1 MKKTMFK
8 TLIMGIMVFS
18 LASCSDDNNDPTIN
32 FPEGTVNSLT
42 TGYEEGEFTI
52 PVLATGDWKATVVS
66 EDAYWLSLITT
77 EGKGNGNVTYLVEPN
92 ASDEYRKAQIV
103 LTAGKQTLT
112 YEVTQTT
119 LSTSGD
125 EEAQN
130 GAEIDYSMFG
140 SSVPV
145 GYGMYIKGKSNMKKF
160 AASQIFSLKNLSNE
174 RLEDY
179 LYDDYVEVEDVPT
192 DKIKLASAKEFK
204 EQDRSIKAN
213 LSVNIQYG
221 MFKLGL
227 NGAFKMS
234 GASTDTTFVY
244 SAVTSVPRQEVFL
257 QHNALL
263 DAYEEIPSELKAYVM
278 TNSFVKIRD
287 SIQTL
292 VKANKTLEDNELKKQ
307 LKKLNDN
314 YGPVFC
320 TNATLGGNA
329 NISITLGKAEG
340 TDTLDISGKL
350 TTAFSGLFSLDVEA
364 SASYLNQASSYIE
377 NSEIDIDITG
387 GSKGE
392 RTNLIKAFGEIVKP
406 GADTSAMNSALID
419 NISTWAATID
429 PADSKTYT
437 CTEYALTGIW
447 ELFTDEDAQ
456 QIVKDYMASIYPNQ
470 KDEKGNVVLPYLVD
484 IQTMVNE

>member
-1 MKKTMFK
+1 MKTRLFK
-8 TLIMGIMVFS
+8 TLMMGIVVFT
-18 LASCSDDNNDPTIN
+18 LASCSDDDNDPTIN

-52 PVLATGDWKATVVS
+52 PVLATGDWKATVVP

-112 YEVTQTT
+112 YEVTQTS

-130 GAEIDYSMFG
+130 GAETDYSMFG

-145 GYGMYIKGKSNMKKF
+145 GYGMHIKGNSTMKKF
-160 AASQIFSLKNLSNE
+160 AANQIFSLNQLLKNNE
-174 RLEDY
+174 LADY
-179 LYDDYVEVEDVPT
+179 HDRVEVEDIPT
-192 DKIKLASAKEFK
+192 DQIKLASAKEFK

-213 LSVNIQYG
+213 LSVNVQYG

-227 NGAFKMS
+227 KGAFKMS
-234 GASTDTTFVY
+234 GASTDSTFVY
-244 SAVTSVPRQEVFL
+244 STVTSVPSQEVSF
-257 QHNALL
+257 QHKSLLNAYK
-263 DAYEEIPSELKAYVM
+263 DIPNNLKAYVM
-278 TNSFVKIRD
+278 NQSFVVIRD

-292 VKANKTLEDNELKKQ
+292 VKKGKKMEDSELKKQ
-307 LKKLNDN
+307 LENLNED

-320 TNATLGGNA
+320 TSATLGGNA
-329 NISITLGKAEG
+329 NISLSLGKETA
-340 TDTLDISGKL
+340 TDTLAISGTL
-350 TTAFSGLFSLDVEA
+350 NAAFSGLFSLKGEA

-377 NSEIDIDITG
+377 NSQIDIVITG
-387 GSKGE
+387 GSKKG
-392 RTNLIKAFGEIVKP
+392 RTDLIKAFGNIVKP
-406 GADTSAMNSALID
+406 GANTSQMNDALID
-419 NISTWAATID
+419 KISDWADTIN
-429 PADSKTYT
+429 PEDSKTFT

-447 ELFTDEDAQ
+447 ELFTDKEAQ
-456 QIVKDYMASIYPNQ
+456 QVVKDYMASIYPNQ
-470 KDEKGNVVLPYLVD
+470 EDDVSPYLVN

>member
-52 PVLATGDWKATVVS
+52 PVLATGDWKATVVP

-130 GAEIDYSMFG
+130 GAETDYSMFG

-145 GYGMYIKGKSNMKKF
+145 GYGMHIKGNSTMKKF
-160 AASQIFSLKNLSNE
+160 AANQIFSLNQLLKNNE
-174 RLEDY
+174 LADY
-179 LYDDYVEVEDVPT
+179 HDRVEVEDIPT
-192 DKIKLASAKEFK
+192 DQIKLASAKEFK

-213 LSVNIQYG
+213 LSVNVQYG

-227 NGAFKMS
+227 KGAFKMS
-234 GASTDTTFVY
+234 GASTDSTFVY
-244 SAVTSVPRQEVFL
+244 STVTSVPSQEVSF
-257 QHNALL
+257 QHKSLLNAYK
-263 DAYEEIPSELKAYVM
+263 DIPNNLKAYVM
-278 TNSFVKIRD
+278 NQSFVVIRD
-287 SIQTL
+287 SIQNL
-292 VKANKTLEDNELKKQ
+292 LKKGKKMEDSELKKQ
-307 LKKLNDN
+307 LENLNED

-320 TNATLGGNA
+320 TSATLGGNA
-329 NISITLGKAEG
+329 NISLSLGKETA
-340 TDTLDISGKL
+340 TDTLAISGTL
-350 TTAFSGLFSLDVEA
+350 NAAFSGLFSLKGEA

-377 NSEIDIDITG
+377 NSQIDIVITG
-387 GSKGE
+387 GSKKG
-392 RTNLIKAFGEIVKP
+392 RTDLIKAFGNIVKP
-406 GADTSAMNSALID
+406 GANTSQMNDALID
-419 NISTWAATID
+419 KISDWADTIN
-429 PADSKTYT
+429 PEDSKTFT

-447 ELFTDEDAQ
+447 ELFTDKEAQ
-456 QIVKDYMASIYPNQ
+456 QVVKDYMASIYPNQ
-470 KDEKGNVVLPYLVD
+470 EDDVSPYLVN

>member
-18 LASCSDDNNDPTIN
+18 LASCSNDDNDPTIN

-52 PVLATGDWKATVVS
+52 PVLATGDWKATVVP

-112 YEVTQTT
+112 YEVTQTS

-130 GAEIDYSMFG
+130 GAETDYSMFG

-145 GYGMYIKGKSNMKKF
+145 GYGMHIKGNSTMKKF
-160 AASQIFSLKNLSNE
+160 AANQIFSLNQLLKNNE
-174 RLEDY
+174 LADY
-179 LYDDYVEVEDVPT
+179 HDRVEVEDIPT
-192 DKIKLASAKEFK
+192 DQIKLASAKEFK

-213 LSVNIQYG
+213 LSVNVQYG

-227 NGAFKMS
+227 KGAFKMS
-234 GASTDTTFVY
+234 GASTDSTFVY
-244 SAVTSVPRQEVFL
+244 STVTSVPSQEVSF
-257 QHNALL
+257 QHKSLLNAYK
-263 DAYEEIPSELKAYVM
+263 DIPNNLKAYVM
-278 TNSFVKIRD
+278 NQSFVVIRD
-287 SIQTL
+287 SIQIL
-292 VKANKTLEDNELKKQ
+292 VKKGKKMEDSELKKQ
-307 LKKLNDN
+307 LENLNED

-320 TNATLGGNA
+320 TSATLGGNA
-329 NISITLGKAEG
+329 NISLSLGKETA
-340 TDTLDISGKL
+340 TDTLAISGTL
-350 TTAFSGLFSLDVEA
+350 NAAFSGLFSLKGEA

-377 NSEIDIDITG
+377 NSQIDIVITG
-387 GSKGE
+387 GSKKG
-392 RTNLIKAFGEIVKP
+392 RTDLIKAFGNIVKP
-406 GADTSAMNSALID
+406 GANTSQMNDALID
-419 NISTWAATID
+419 KISDWADTIN
-429 PADSKTYT
+429 PEDSKTFT

-447 ELFTDEDAQ
+447 ELFTDKEAQ
-456 QIVKDYMASIYPNQ
+456 QVVKDYMASIYPNQ
-470 KDEKGNVVLPYLVD
+470 EDDVSPYLVN

>member
-1 MKKTMFK
+1 MKTRLFK
-8 TLIMGIMVFS
+8 TLMMGIVVFT
-18 LASCSDDNNDPTIN
+18 LASCSDDDNDPTIN

-52 PVLATGDWKATVVS
+52 PVLATGDWKATVVP

-112 YEVTQTT
+112 YEVTQTS

-130 GAEIDYSMFG
+130 GAETDYSMFG

-145 GYGMYIKGKSNMKKF
+145 GYGMHIKGNSTMKKF
-160 AASQIFSLKNLSNE
+160 AANQIFSLNQLLKNNE
-174 RLEDY
+174 LADY
-179 LYDDYVEVEDVPT
+179 HDRVEVEDIPT
-192 DKIKLASAKEFK
+192 DRIKLASAKEFK

-213 LSVNIQYG
+213 LSVNVQYG

-227 NGAFKMS
+227 KGAFKMS
-234 GASTDTTFVY
+234 GASTDSTFVY
-244 SAVTSVPRQEVFL
+244 STVTSVPSQEVSF
-257 QHNALL
+257 QHKSLLNAYK
-263 DAYEEIPSELKAYVM
+263 DIPNNLKAYVM
-278 TNSFVKIRD
+278 NQSFVVIRD

-292 VKANKTLEDNELKKQ
+292 VKKGKKMEDSELKKQ
-307 LKKLNDN
+307 LENLNED

-320 TNATLGGNA
+320 TSATLGGNA
-329 NISITLGKAEG
+329 NISLSLGKETA
-340 TDTLDISGKL
+340 TDTLAISGTL
-350 TTAFSGLFSLDVEA
+350 NAAFSGLFSLKGEA

-377 NSEIDIDITG
+377 NSQIDIVITG
-387 GSKGE
+387 GSKKG
-392 RTNLIKAFGEIVKP
+392 RTDLIKAFGNIVKP
-406 GADTSAMNSALID
+406 GANTSQMNDALID
-419 NISTWAATID
+419 KISDWADTIN
-429 PADSKTYT
+429 PEDSKTFT

-447 ELFTDEDAQ
+447 ELFTDKEAQ
-456 QIVKDYMASIYPNQ
+456 QVVKDYMASIYPNQ
-470 KDEKGNVVLPYLVD
+470 EDDVSPYLVN

>member
-8 TLIMGIMVFS
+8 ILMTGIIVFS
-18 LASCSDDNNDPTIN
+18 VASCSDDDYDPTIN
-32 FPEGTVNSLT
+32 LPEGTATSLT

-52 PVLATGDWKATVVS
+52 PVLATGAWKATVVP

-77 EGKGNGNVTYLVEPN
+77 EGNGSGNITYLVEPN

-119 LSTSGD
+119 LSTSGED
-125 EEAQN
+125 EAQN
-130 GAEIDYSMFG
+130 GADIDYSMFG
-140 SSVPV
+140 DNIPV
-145 GYGMYIKGKSNMKKF
+145 GCGIYIKGNSQMKKF
-160 AASQIFSLKNLSNE
+160 VASQIFSLKQLSKVE
-174 RLEDY
+174 LADY
-179 LYDDYVEVEDVPT
+179 LYGDYVEIEDVPT
-192 DKIKLASAKEFK
+192 SKIKLASAKEFK
-204 EQDRSIKAN
+204 DQERSINAN

-227 NGAFKMS
+227 KGAFKMS

-244 SAVTSVPRQEVFL
+244 SAVTSVPRQEVIL
-257 QHNALL
+257 KHQVLL
-263 DAYEEIPSELKAYVM
+263 DAYEEIPSKLKAYVM

-292 VKANKTLEDNELKKQ
+292 VTAKKTMEDPELKKQ
-307 LKKLNDN
+307 LEKLNKN

-350 TTAFSGLFSLDVEA
+350 TTAFSGLFSLDAEA

-387 GSKGE
+387 GSLKG
-392 RTNLIKAFGEIVKP
+392 RTDLINAFCDIAKP
-406 GADTSAMNSALID
+406 GEVTSTINTVLINKITD
-419 NISTWAATID
+419 WSATID
-429 PADSKTYT
+429 PKDSKTYT

-447 ELFTDEDAQ
+447 ELFNDDAQ
-456 QIVKDYMASIYPNQ
+456 EVVKAYMASIYPN
-470 KDEKGNVVLPYLVD
+470 KEDEKGNNFSPYLVD

>member
-1 MKKTMFK
+1 MKTRLFK
-8 TLIMGIMVFS
+8 TLMMGIVVFT
-18 LASCSDDNNDPTIN
+18 LASCSDDDNDPTIN

-52 PVLATGDWKATVVS
+52 PVLATGDWKATVVP

-112 YEVTQTT
+112 YEVTQTS

-130 GAEIDYSMFG
+130 GAETDYSMFG

-145 GYGMYIKGKSNMKKF
+145 GYGMHIKGNSTMKKF
-160 AASQIFSLKNLSNE
+160 AANQIFSLNQLLKNNE
-174 RLEDY
+174 LADY
-179 LYDDYVEVEDVPT
+179 HDRVEVEDIPT
-192 DKIKLASAKEFK
+192 DQIKLASAKEFK

-213 LSVNIQYG
+213 LSVNVQYG

-227 NGAFKMS
+227 KGAFKMS
-234 GASTDTTFVY
+234 GASTDSTFVY
-244 SAVTSVPRQEVFL
+244 STVTSVPSQEVSF
-257 QHNALL
+257 QHKSLLNAYK
-263 DAYEEIPSELKAYVM
+263 DIPNNLKAYVM
-278 TNSFVKIRD
+278 NQSFVVIRD
-287 SIQTL
+287 SIQIL
-292 VKANKTLEDNELKKQ
+292 VKKGKKMEDSELKKQ
-307 LKKLNDN
+307 LENLNED

-320 TNATLGGNA
+320 TSATLGGNA
-329 NISITLGKAEG
+329 NISLSLGKETA
-340 TDTLDISGKL
+340 TDTLAISGTL
-350 TTAFSGLFSLDVEA
+350 NAAFSGLFSLKGEA

-377 NSEIDIDITG
+377 NSQIDIVITG
-387 GSKGE
+387 GSKKG
-392 RTNLIKAFGEIVKP
+392 RTDLIKAFGNIVKP
-406 GADTSAMNSALID
+406 GANTSQMNDALID
-419 NISTWAATID
+419 KISDWADTIN
-429 PADSKTYT
+429 PEDSKTFT

-447 ELFTDEDAQ
+447 ELFTDKEAQ
-456 QIVKDYMASIYPNQ
+456 QVVKDYMASIYPNLE
-470 KDEKGNVVLPYLVD
+470 DDVSPYLVN

>member
-1 MKKTMFK
+1 MKTRLFK
-8 TLIMGIMVFS
+8 TLMMGIVVFT
-18 LASCSDDNNDPTIN
+18 LASCSDDDNDPTIN

-52 PVLATGDWKATVVS
+52 PVLATGDWKATVVP

-112 YEVTQTT
+112 YEVTQTS

-130 GAEIDYSMFG
+130 GAETDYSMFG

-145 GYGMYIKGKSNMKKF
+145 GYGMHIKGNSTMKKF
-160 AASQIFSLKNLSNE
+160 AANQIFSLNQLLKNNE
-174 RLEDY
+174 LADY
-179 LYDDYVEVEDVPT
+179 HDRVEVEDIPT
-192 DKIKLASAKEFK
+192 DQIKLASAKEFK

-213 LSVNIQYG
+213 LSVNVQYG

-227 NGAFKMS
+227 KGAFKMS
-234 GASTDTTFVY
+234 GASTDSTFVY
-244 SAVTSVPRQEVFL
+244 STVTSVPSQEVSF
-257 QHNALL
+257 QHKSLLNAYK
-263 DAYEEIPSELKAYVM
+263 DIPNNLKAYVM
-278 TNSFVKIRD
+278 NQSFVVIRD
-287 SIQTL
+287 SIQIL
-292 VKANKTLEDNELKKQ
+292 VKKGKKMEDSELKKQ
-307 LKKLNDN
+307 LENLNED

-320 TNATLGGNA
+320 TSATLGGNA
-329 NISITLGKAEG
+329 NISLSLGKETA
-340 TDTLDISGKL
+340 TDTLAISGTL
-350 TTAFSGLFSLDVEA
+350 NAAFSGLFSLKGEA

-377 NSEIDIDITG
+377 NSQIDIVITG
-387 GSKGE
+387 GSKKG
-392 RTNLIKAFGEIVKP
+392 RTDLIKAFGNIVKP
-406 GADTSAMNSALID
+406 GANTNEMNDALID
-419 NISTWAATID
+419 KISDWADTIN
-429 PADSKTYT
+429 PKDSKTFT

-447 ELFTDEDAQ
+447 ELFTDKEAQ
-456 QIVKDYMASIYPNQ
+456 QVVKDYMASIYPNQ
-470 KDEKGNVVLPYLVD
+470 EDDVSPYLVN

>member
-1 MKKTMFK
+1 MKTRLFK
-8 TLIMGIMVFS
+8 TLMMGIVVFT
-18 LASCSDDNNDPTIN
+18 LASCSDDDNDPTIN

-52 PVLATGDWKATVVS
+52 PVLATGDWKATVVP

-130 GAEIDYSMFG
+130 GAETDYSMFG

-145 GYGMYIKGKSNMKKF
+145 GYGMHIKGKSTMKKF
-160 AASQIFSLKNLSNE
+160 AAGQIFSLINLDKKE
-174 RLEDY
+174 LADY
-179 LYDDYVEVEDVPT
+179 LYDDYVEVEDIPT
-192 DKIKLASAKEFK
+192 DQIKLESAKEFK

-213 LSVNIQYG
+213 LSVNVQYG

-227 NGAFKMS
+227 KGAFKMS
-234 GASTDTTFVY
+234 GASTDSTFVY
-244 SAVTSVPRQEVFL
+244 SAVTSVPSQEVSL
-257 QHNALL
+257 QHKALL
-263 DAYEEIPSELKAYVM
+263 NAYKGIPDTLKAYVM
-278 TNSFVKIRD
+278 NQSFVVIRD

-292 VKANKTLEDNELKKQ
+292 VKKGKKMEDSELKKQ
-307 LKKLNDN
+307 LENLNED

-320 TNATLGGNA
+320 TSATLGGNA
-329 NISITLGKAEG
+329 NISLSLGKETA
-340 TDTLDISGKL
+340 TDTLAISGTL
-350 TTAFSGLFSLDVEA
+350 NAAFSGLFSLDVEA

-377 NSEIDIDITG
+377 ESKINIVITG
-387 GSKGE
+387 GSKKG
-392 RTNLIKAFGEIVKP
+392 RTDLIKAFGNIVKP
-406 GADTSAMNSALID
+406 GANTNEMNDALID
-419 NISTWAATID
+419 KISDWADTIN
-429 PADSKTYT
+429 PKDSKTFT

-447 ELFTDEDAQ
+447 ELFTDKEAQ
-456 QIVKDYMASIYPNQ
+456 QVVKDYMASIYPNQ
-470 KDEKGNVVLPYLVD
+470 EDDVSPYLVN

>member
-8 TLIMGIMVFS
+8 ILMTGIIVFS
-18 LASCSDDNNDPTIN
+18 VASCSDDDYDPTIN
-32 FPEGTVNSLT
+32 LPAGTAISLT

-52 PVLATGDWKATVVS
+52 PVLATGAWKATVVP

-77 EGKGNGNVTYLVEPN
+77 EGNGSGNITYLVEPN

-119 LSTSGD
+119 LSTSGED
-125 EEAQN
+125 EAQN
-130 GAEIDYSMFG
+130 GADIDYSMFG
-140 SSVPV
+140 DNIPV
-145 GYGMYIKGKSNMKKF
+145 GCGIYIKGNSQMKKF
-160 AASQIFSLKNLSNE
+160 VASQIFSLKQLSKVE
-174 RLEDY
+174 LADY
-179 LYDDYVEVEDVPT
+179 LYGDYVEVEDVPT
-192 DKIKLASAKEFK
+192 SKIKLASAKEFK
-204 EQDRSIKAN
+204 DQERSINAN

-227 NGAFKMS
+227 KGAFKMS

-244 SAVTSVPRQEVFL
+244 SAVTSVPRQEVIL
-257 QHNALL
+257 KHQVLL
-263 DAYEEIPSELKAYVM
+263 DAYEEIPSKLKAYVM

-292 VKANKTLEDNELKKQ
+292 VTAKKTMEDPELKKQ
-307 LKKLNDN
+307 LEKLNKN

-350 TTAFSGLFSLDVEA
+350 TTAFSGLFSLDAEA

-387 GSKGE
+387 GSMKG
-392 RTNLIKAFGEIVKP
+392 RTDLINAFCDIVKP
-406 GADTSAMNSALID
+406 GEVTSTINTVLINKITD
-419 NISTWAATID
+419 WSATID
-429 PADSKTYT
+429 PKDSKTYT

-447 ELFTDEDAQ
+447 ELFNDDAQ
-456 QIVKDYMASIYPNQ
+456 EVVKAYMASIYPN
-470 KDEKGNVVLPYLVD
+470 KEDEKGNNFSPYLVN

>member
-1 MKKTMFK
+1 MKTRLFK
-8 TLIMGIMVFS
+8 TLMMGIVVFT
-18 LASCSDDNNDPTIN
+18 LASCSDDDNDPTIN

-52 PVLATGDWKATVVS
+52 PVLATSDWKATVVP

-112 YEVTQTT
+112 YEVTQTS

-130 GAEIDYSMFG
+130 GAETDYSMFG

-145 GYGMYIKGKSNMKKF
+145 GYGMHIKGNSTMKKF
-160 AASQIFSLKNLSNE
+160 AANQIFSLNQLLKNNE
-174 RLEDY
+174 LADY
-179 LYDDYVEVEDVPT
+179 HDRVEVEDIPT
-192 DKIKLASAKEFK
+192 DQIKLASAKEFK

-213 LSVNIQYG
+213 LSVNVQYG

-227 NGAFKMS
+227 KGAFKMS
-234 GASTDTTFVY
+234 GASTDSTFVY
-244 SAVTSVPRQEVFL
+244 STVTSVPSQEVSF
-257 QHNALL
+257 QHKSLLNAYK
-263 DAYEEIPSELKAYVM
+263 DIPNNLKAYVM
-278 TNSFVKIRD
+278 NQSFVVIRD

-292 VKANKTLEDNELKKQ
+292 VKKGKKMEDSELKKQ
-307 LKKLNDN
+307 LENLNED

-320 TNATLGGNA
+320 TSATLGGNA
-329 NISITLGKAEG
+329 NISLSLGKETA
-340 TDTLDISGKL
+340 TDTLAISGTL
-350 TTAFSGLFSLDVEA
+350 NAAFSGLFSLKGEA

-377 NSEIDIDITG
+377 NSQIDIVITG
-387 GSKGE
+387 GSKKG
-392 RTNLIKAFGEIVKP
+392 RTDLIKAFGNIVKP
-406 GADTSAMNSALID
+406 GANTSQMNDALID
-419 NISTWAATID
+419 KISDWADTIN
-429 PADSKTYT
+429 PEDSKTFT

-447 ELFTDEDAQ
+447 ELFTDKEAQ
-456 QIVKDYMASIYPNQ
+456 QVVKDYMASIYPNQ
-470 KDEKGNVVLPYLVD
+470 EDDVSPYLVN

>member
-1 MKKTMFK
+1 MKTRLFK
-8 TLIMGIMVFS
+8 TLMMGIVVFT
-18 LASCSDDNNDPTIN
+18 LASCSDDDNDPTIN

-52 PVLATGDWKATVVS
+52 PVLATGDWKATVVP

-112 YEVTQTT
+112 YEVTQTS

-130 GAEIDYSMFG
+130 GAETDYSMFG

-145 GYGMYIKGKSNMKKF
+145 GYGMHIKGNSTMKKF
-160 AASQIFSLKNLSNE
+160 AANQIFSLNQLLKNNE
-174 RLEDY
+174 LADY
-179 LYDDYVEVEDVPT
+179 HDRVEVEDIPT
-192 DKIKLASAKEFK
+192 DQIKLASAKEFK

-213 LSVNIQYG
+213 LSVNVQYG

-227 NGAFKMS
+227 KGAFKMS
-234 GASTDTTFVY
+234 GASTDSTFVY
-244 SAVTSVPRQEVFL
+244 STVTSVPSQEVSF
-257 QHNALL
+257 QHKSLLNAYK
-263 DAYEEIPSELKAYVM
+263 DIPNNLKAYVM
-278 TNSFVKIRD
+278 NQPFVVIRD

-292 VKANKTLEDNELKKQ
+292 VKKGKKMEDSELKKQ
-307 LKKLNDN
+307 LENLNED

-320 TNATLGGNA
+320 TSATLGGNA
-329 NISITLGKAEG
+329 NISLSLGKETA
-340 TDTLDISGKL
+340 TDTLAISGTL
-350 TTAFSGLFSLDVEA
+350 NAAFSGLFSLKGEA

-377 NSEIDIDITG
+377 NSQIDIVITG
-387 GSKGE
+387 GSKKG
-392 RTNLIKAFGEIVKP
+392 RTDLIKAFGNIVKP
-406 GADTSAMNSALID
+406 GANTSQMNDALID
-419 NISTWAATID
+419 KISDWADTIN
-429 PADSKTYT
+429 PEDSKTFT

-447 ELFTDEDAQ
+447 ELFTDKEAQ
-456 QIVKDYMASIYPNQ
+456 QVVKDYMASIYPNQ
-470 KDEKGNVVLPYLVD
+470 EDDVSPYLVN

>member
-1 MKKTMFK
+1 MKTRLFK
-8 TLIMGIMVFS
+8 TLMMGIVVFT
-18 LASCSDDNNDPTIN
+18 LASCSDDDNDPTIN

-52 PVLATGDWKATVVS
+52 PVLATGDWKATVVP

-112 YEVTQTT
+112 YEVTQTS

-130 GAEIDYSMFG
+130 GAETDYSMFG

-145 GYGMYIKGKSNMKKF
+145 GYGMHIKGNSTMKKF
-160 AASQIFSLKNLSNE
+160 AANQIFSLNQLLKNNE
-174 RLEDY
+174 LADY
-179 LYDDYVEVEDVPT
+179 HDRVEVEDIPT
-192 DKIKLASAKEFK
+192 DQIKLASAKEFK

-213 LSVNIQYG
+213 LSVNVQYG

-227 NGAFKMS
+227 KGAFKMS
-234 GASTDTTFVY
+234 GASTDSTFVY
-244 SAVTSVPRQEVFL
+244 STVTSVPSQEVSF
-257 QHNALL
+257 QHKSLLNAYK
-263 DAYEEIPSELKAYVM
+263 DIPNNLKAYVM
-278 TNSFVKIRD
+278 NQSFVVIRD

-292 VKANKTLEDNELKKQ
+292 VKKGKKMEDSELKKQ
-307 LKKLNDN
+307 LENLNED

-320 TNATLGGNA
+320 TSATLGGNA
-329 NISITLGKAEG
+329 NISLSLGKETA
-340 TDTLDISGKL
+340 TDTLAISGTL
-350 TTAFSGLFSLDVEA
+350 NAAFSGLFSLDVEA

-377 NSEIDIDITG
+377 NSQIDIVITG
-387 GSKGE
+387 GSKKG
-392 RTNLIKAFGEIVKP
+392 RTDLIKAFGNIVKP
-406 GADTSAMNSALID
+406 GANTSQMNDALID
-419 NISTWAATID
+419 KISDWADTIN
-429 PADSKTYT
+429 PEDSKTFT

-447 ELFTDEDAQ
+447 ELFTDKEAQ
-456 QIVKDYMASIYPNQ
+456 QVVKDYMASIYPNQ
-470 KDEKGNVVLPYLVD
+470 EDDVSPYLVN

>member
-1 MKKTMFK
+1 MKTRLFK
-8 TLIMGIMVFS
+8 TLMMGIVVFT
-18 LASCSDDNNDPTIN
+18 LASCSDDDNDPTIN

-52 PVLATGDWKATVVS
+52 PVLATGDWKATVVP

-112 YEVTQTT
+112 YEVTQTS

-130 GAEIDYSMFG
+130 GAETDYSMFG

-145 GYGMYIKGKSNMKKF
+145 GYGMHIKGNSTMKKF
-160 AASQIFSLKNLSNE
+160 AANQIFSLNQLLKNNE
-174 RLEDY
+174 LADY
-179 LYDDYVEVEDVPT
+179 HDRVEVEDIPT
-192 DKIKLASAKEFK
+192 DQIKLASAKEFK

-213 LSVNIQYG
+213 LSVNVQYG

-227 NGAFKMS
+227 KGAFKMS
-234 GASTDTTFVY
+234 GASTDSTFVY
-244 SAVTSVPRQEVFL
+244 STVTSVPSQEVSF
-257 QHNALL
+257 QHKSLLNAYK
-263 DAYEEIPSELKAYVM
+263 DIPNNLKAYVM
-278 TNSFVKIRD
+278 NQSFVVIRD
-287 SIQTL
+287 SIQNL
-292 VKANKTLEDNELKKQ
+292 LKKGKKMEDSELKKQ
-307 LKKLNDN
+307 LENLNED

-320 TNATLGGNA
+320 TSATLGGNA
-329 NISITLGKAEG
+329 NISLSLGKETA
-340 TDTLDISGKL
+340 TDTLAISGTL
-350 TTAFSGLFSLDVEA
+350 NAAFSGLFSLKGEA

-377 NSEIDIDITG
+377 NSQIDIVITG
-387 GSKGE
+387 GSKKG
-392 RTNLIKAFGEIVKP
+392 RTDLIKAFGNIVKP
-406 GADTSAMNSALID
+406 GANTSQMNDALID
-419 NISTWAATID
+419 KISDWADTIN
-429 PADSKTYT
+429 PEDSKTFT

-447 ELFTDEDAQ
+447 ELFTDKEAQ
-456 QIVKDYMASIYPNQ
+456 QVVKDYMASIYPNQ
-470 KDEKGNVVLPYLVD
+470 EDDVSPYLVN

>member
-8 TLIMGIMVFS
+8 ILMTGIIVFS
-18 LASCSDDNNDPTIN
+18 VASCSDDDYDPTIN
-32 FPEGTVNSLT
+32 LPEGTATSLT

-52 PVLATGDWKATVVS
+52 PVLATGAWKATVVPK
-66 EDAYWLSLITT
+66 DAYWLSLITT
-77 EGKGNGNVTYLVEPN
+77 EGNGSGNITYLVEPN

-119 LSTSGD
+119 LSTSGED
-125 EEAQN
+125 EAQN
-130 GAEIDYSMFG
+130 GAVQDYSMFG
-140 SSVPV
+140 QSVPV
-145 GYGMYIKGKSNMKKF
+145 GYSMSIKGNSQMKKF
-160 AASQIFSLKNLSNE
+160 ASSQIFRLKNLSKKELAYYLNE
-174 RLEDY
+174 
-179 LYDDYVEVEDVPT
+179 DYVEVEDVPT
-192 DKIKLASAKEFK
+192 DEIKLASAKEFK

-257 QHNALL
+257 QHKALL

-278 TNSFVKIRD
+278 TESFVKIRD

-292 VKANKTLEDNELKKQ
+292 VKANKTMKDYELIEQ
-307 LKKLNDN
+307 LQKLNDS

-320 TNATLGGNA
+320 TSATLGGNA
-329 NISITLGKAEG
+329 NISLSLGKERA
-340 TDTLDISGKL
+340 TDTLDVSGKL
-350 TTAFSGLFSLDVEA
+350 SAAFSGLFSSVDGNA
-364 SASYLNQASSYIE
+364 HANYLNEASSYIE
-377 NSEIDIDITG
+377 NSQIDIKITG
-387 GSKGE
+387 GTADK
-392 RTNLIKAFGEIVKP
+392 RLDLIKTFGNIVKP
-406 GADTSAMNSALID
+406 GADTSTMNDAVIKK
-419 NISTWAATID
+419 ISEWSETID
-429 PADSKTYT
+429 PEKPTTYT

-447 ELFTDEDAQ
+447 ELFTNKATQDT
-456 QIVKDYMASIYPNQ
+456 VKAYMASIYPNQ
-470 KDEKGNVVLPYLVD
+470 KDEKGNVILPYLVN
-484 IQTMVNE
+484 IEEMAK

>member
-52 PVLATGDWKATVVS
+52 PVLATGDWKATVVP

-140 SSVPV
+140 PSVPV
-145 GYGMYIKGKSNMKKF
+145 GYGMHIKGKSTMKRF
-160 AASQIFSLKNLSNE
+160 AANQIFSLINLNTE
-174 RLEDY
+174 GLANY
-179 LYDDYVEVEDVPT
+179 LYDDYVEVEDIPT
-192 DKIKLASAKEFK
+192 NQIKLASAKEFK

-213 LSVNIQYG
+213 LSVNVQYG

-227 NGAFKMS
+227 QGAFKMS

-263 DAYEEIPSELKAYVM
+263 DAYEDIPDSLKAYVM
-278 TNSFVKIRD
+278 KQSFVVIRD

-292 VKANKTLEDNELKKQ
+292 VKNGKKMVDSELKNQ
-307 LKKLNDN
+307 LEKLNKN

-320 TNATLGGNA
+320 TSATLGGNA
-329 NISITLGKAEG
+329 NISLSLGKETA
-340 TDTLDISGKL
+340 TDTLAISGKL
-350 TTAFSGLFSLDVEA
+350 NAAFSGLFSLDVEA
-364 SASYLNQASSYIE
+364 SASYLNEASSYIE
-377 NSEIDIDITG
+377 NSKIDIVITG
-387 GSKGE
+387 GTGE
-392 RTNLIKAFGEIVKP
+392 GRSALINAFSENVHP
-406 GADTSAMNSALID
+406 GANTSAMNSALIN
-419 NISTWAATID
+419 NISKWADTIN
-429 PADSKTYT
+429 PKDSKTFT